1 MTGNWLAAVGGALTG
16 IVIATVQRKYPDIS
30 FAALLGVGIGCGV
43 LFNVAMYIATKKAG
57 KKR

>member
-1 MTGNWLAAVGGALTG
+1 VTGNWLAAVGGVLTG

-30 FAALLGVGIGCGV
+30 FAALLGVGIACGV
-43 LFNVAMYIATKKAG
+43 LFNVAMYIAVKKA